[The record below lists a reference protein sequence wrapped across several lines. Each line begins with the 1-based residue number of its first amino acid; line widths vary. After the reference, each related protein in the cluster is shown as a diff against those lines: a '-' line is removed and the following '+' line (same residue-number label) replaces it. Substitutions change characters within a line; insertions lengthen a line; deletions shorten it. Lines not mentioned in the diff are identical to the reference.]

1 MPKIHSPIH
10 DHIDQIISR
19 AHSEH
24 FEDGMISQ
32 FEQEILRLYV
42 VNPPLVLGVFLA
54 SLDHEHGETL
64 AEGIKIL
71 SRIDDRKTSYIRRRF
86 IHDHVYYKEAG
97 VRDAAISAIEILE
110 DFRSIPVLKE
120 YIEWETEGWLKR
132 YAEQILSEFLSGIDP
147 EAIAAAVAIRAV
159 IKPRGVA
166 EFKPV
171 EVLGVSLSSSLV
183 VPVPGRPPVTEFY

>member
-1 MPKIHSPIH
+1 MPTIQEHV
-10 DHIDQIISR
+10 DQLVRR
-19 AHSEH
+19 AHYEH

-32 FEQEILRLYV
+32 FEREFLHLYAAE
-42 VNPPLVLGVFLA
+42 PISVLTHFL
-54 SLDHEHGETL
+54 EVMRMEKGETL
-64 AEGIKIL
+64 GEGIKIL
-71 SRIDDRKTSYIRRRF
+71 SRIVDRKTSYTRRRF
-86 IHDHVYYKEAG
+86 IHDHVYHEEAG

-132 YAEQILSEFLSGIDP
+132 YAEQILIEFRSGLDP
-147 EAIAAAVAIRAV
+147 EAIAAATAV
-159 IKPRGVA
+159 IKPRGVT

-183 VPVPGRPPVTEFY
+183 VPVPGKPPVIQYY